1 MYRIVD
7 TRGLTDAGLRDA
19 RHAIVTA
26 VTDEVLRRGIDTAVF
41 CDVPGSLPGPGV
53 LLDGRHDAASL
64 RAVRADGAARLP
76 AVPTLP
82 AGEDAVLVW
91 AHVDGDRWRAC
102 WPECQRVHV
111 LWREEPLSIPGTEL
125 ARRIADR
132 RAYRAAVEDYATALM
147 RLLRELASTMWSSYT
162 PTPSDESTSA
172 ADAHGDTV
180 PATPDAL
187 VAAR

>member
-7 TRGLTDAGLRDA
+7 TRGLSDAELRDA

-26 VTDEVLRRGIDTAVF
+26 VTDEVLRRGIDAAVF

-76 AVPTLP
+76 AVPTMP
-82 AGEDAVLVW
+82 PGEDAVLVW
-91 AHVDGDRWRAC
+91 AHVDGDEWRAC

-111 LWREEPLSIPGTEL
+111 LWRDEPLSIPGTEL

-132 RAYRAAVEDYATALM
+132 RAYRCALQDYASALM
-147 RLLRELASTMWSSYT
+147 GLLRELASTMWSSCT
-162 PTPSDESTSA
+162 PVPSDESAPST
-172 ADAHGDTV
+172 DGNGDTAPGTV
-180 PATPDAL
+180 DAL
-187 VAAR
+187 LAVR